1 MSANGNDNVN
11 DHDNANNIIFTIK
24 DTKLSV
30 PIATLLARDNKK
42 LSKLLSKGHER
53 SVYWNKYKKKSEIKN
68 TTKEY

>member
-30 PIATLLARDNKK
+30 LVATLLARENEK

-53 SVYWNKYKKKSEIKN
+53 SVYWNKYKKKSENKN